1 MLSKE
6 TGVHP
11 SLGKLSFR
19 MGNPLQDSCLGN
31 PTDRE
36 AWWARVRRGRKES
49 NTTEQLNTHTHTAV
63 TVIAVDGI
71 VRIAALQLIEHVVTD
86 RGVSGFQNQSGDSWL
101 GIQQVESY
109 L

>member
-11 SLGKLSFR
+11 SLGKLSFQ

-36 AWWARVRRGRKES
+36 AWRARVRRGRKES
-49 NTTEQLNTHTHTAV
+49 NTTERLNTHTHTAV